1 MTFPLGLSCLF
12 FSVFFATGKAVESSN
27 LQVQVSSRFIDGD
40 DILSAPRVVTTVGQ
54 EAVIQVA
61 REDRDDFDGVMLS
74 ITPRVA
80 DGKVLLEGFAFAG
93 KGKLD
98 GDDGI
103 KSRAK
108 KALESFT
115 EQFEAERDYEVDKHA
130 IMLQDVYNQG
140 YKSGDLNLCRLLLQ
154 DLAKMKGIVVDRVD
168 VTSGGEGFVFNYQPP
183 KQEEA

>member
-1 MTFPLGLSCLF
+1 MNERDAEREAKRVAKEVKKSEDLKTIKAVVSKYNTNDLNVKKS
-12 FSVFFATGKAVESSN
+12 AGKATN
-27 LQVQVSSRFIDGD
+27 LVSYKRTTEIVKLILRGIRYT
-40 DILSAPRVVTTVGQ
+40 DIMEYC
-54 EAVIQVA
+54 EAHW
-61 REDRDDFDGVMLS
+61 
-74 ITPRVA
+74 
-80 DGKVLLEGFAFAG
+80 
-93 KGKLD
+93 
-98 GDDGI
+98 GI
-103 KSRAK
+103 KRRMASIYYK

-130 IMLQDVYNQG
+130 IMLQDLYNQG

>member
-1 MTFPLGLSCLF
+1 MNERDKERADKRGSKAVKKEGDLKTIKAVVSKYNPSDLNLSNG
-12 FSVFFATGKAVESSN
+12 AGKATN
-27 LQVQVSSRFIDGD
+27 LVSYKRTTEVVKLILRGIRYT
-40 DILSAPRVVTTVGQ
+40 DIMEYC
-54 EAVIQVA
+54 EAHW
-61 REDRDDFDGVMLS
+61 
-74 ITPRVA
+74 
-80 DGKVLLEGFAFAG
+80 
-93 KGKLD
+93 
-98 GDDGI
+98 GI
-103 KSRAK
+103 KRRMAGIYYK

-130 IMLQDVYNQG
+130 IMLQDLYKQG